1 MGIIELF
8 LIAVGL
14 SMDAF
19 AVSVCK
25 GLAMKK
31 CTWRKS
37 ALVGAYFGIFQAGMP
52 LAGFFLGVQFRDMVS
67 SFRVISPDEAV
78 PEWMRT
84 LYETADRLYP
94 ALLSNDLSGISG
106 LLTPDAN
113 ADAYGENVWETVTIA
128 SADYALDDDGNPAS
142 AVVSVK
148 HRLNQEE
155 GESYNYLTMKLV
167 RQDGSWRLLWSGI
180 EK

>member
-1 MGIIELF
+1 
-8 LIAVGL
+8 
-14 SMDAF
+14 
-19 AVSVCK
+19 
-25 GLAMKK
+25 
-31 CTWRKS
+31 
-37 ALVGAYFGIFQAGMP
+37 
-52 LAGFFLGVQFRDMVS
+52 MVS

-78 PEWMRT
+78 PEWMRA

-106 LLTPDAN
+106 LLTPDAI
-113 ADAYGENVWETVTIA
+113 ADAYGENVWKTVTIA
-128 SADYALDDDGNPAS
+128 SVDYALDDDKNPSS